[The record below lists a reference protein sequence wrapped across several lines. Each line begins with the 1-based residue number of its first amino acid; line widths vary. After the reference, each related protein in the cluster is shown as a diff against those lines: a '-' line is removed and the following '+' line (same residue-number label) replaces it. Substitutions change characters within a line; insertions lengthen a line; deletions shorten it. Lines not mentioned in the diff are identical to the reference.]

1 MTIRLARYLLVVSWT
16 VGYLTSFWYAF
27 SLNLVTEQ
35 NGLVHCSSHP
45 NKDWVAN
52 ALLLL
57 IPCTQWLPGVVFM
70 VAYMKI
76 ILKLRRNAVISP
88 SDVTQSSQNRH
99 RRNMRAIRILIIEV
113 VLLLCC
119 LFPFYKHSLTMTFGE
134 VSTTSS
140 LTAEGMLIYCLMMTY
155 SLINPFCHILLN
167 TEFRGEVIKMVSQVK
182 AFCCLQ
188 TKHDNAC
195 SRCHLPGWH
204 LKEVEITI
212 NKEDKTATAWE
223 L

>member
-1 MTIRLARYLLVVSWT
+1 MTIRLARYLQVVSWA
-16 VGYLTSFWYAF
+16 VGFLTSFWYAL

-35 NGLVHCSSHP
+35 NGLVHCSSHSK
-45 NKDWVAN
+45 KDWVTN

-57 IPCTQWLPGVVFM
+57 IPCTQWLPGVVFT

-76 ILKLRRNAVISP
+76 ILKLRRNAVINP
-88 SDVTQSSQNRH
+88 SDATQSSQNRH

-113 VLLLCC
+113 VLFLCC
-119 LFPFYKHSLTMTFGE
+119 LIPFYKHSLTMTVGE

-140 LTAEGMLIYCLMMTY
+140 LTAEGMIIYCLMMTY

-182 AFCCLQ
+182 ASCCLQ
-188 TKHDNAC
+188 TKHANEC

-204 LKEVEITI
+204 LKQVERTQ
-212 NKEDKTATAWE
+212 NKEDKTATAWR